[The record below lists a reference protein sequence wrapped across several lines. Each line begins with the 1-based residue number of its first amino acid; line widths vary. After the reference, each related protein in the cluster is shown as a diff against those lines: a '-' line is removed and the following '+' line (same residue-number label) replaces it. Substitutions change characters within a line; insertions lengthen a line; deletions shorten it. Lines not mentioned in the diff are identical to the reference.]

1 MQPRGRQ
8 ASVGVM
14 ALLVVALSM
23 AGGSSGLP
31 ALETGPRP
39 TRADSR
45 DLPAPPT
52 GTLAALPLQ
61 RPSDVVNAPTGYMGR
76 TLQVNPGVGQRVR
89 SIPVVREHGNVRV
102 SYGRVANGVGAG
114 ELIDYL
120 TAEAE
125 GRGGNPLRPFRPIQ
139 TVRVVEGATPEMI
152 DQTVR
157 AVQLINAS
165 LPREWRLRFDE
176 SLVPRQFADSLGVV
190 RCEDFVCET
199 TKIPVGDIIVQY
211 EAAEVWLKKEIA
223 EGEPHPSG
231 RAEFNWSVRSLGAR
245 TLSYWAGRVWVD
257 PARVT
262 GEERVHVLVHEILH
276 VLGRDH
282 ADPERFPDSVMRP
295 LYTSARTGEIL
306 HPLDREALLA
316 VYGVLSP
323 FASGEEVRQALKF
336 WEATSTRVRG
346 ELRAGGGEVAFGVG
360 LRNGLARPWAS
371 GPGPLANAAA
381 DPSLSRILTWS
392 GRLVGFASGKEVVE
406 GAAELT
412 LRLDTLD
419 GTLFL
424 SGLES
429 WPEGQPPGA
438 ANRTTPWGEADVRYH
453 VSLRGNSFVAMGDV
467 AGEVTGVLFGDSHAG
482 MGGVVTRDGLTAAFG
497 GAIDGRLPKRAAHP
511 ARGNTRENP

>member
-8 ASVGVM
+8 PSLGAM

-31 ALETGPRP
+31 APETGPRP

-76 TLQVNPGVGQRVR
+76 TLHVNPGVGQRVR

-102 SYGRVANGVGAG
+102 SYGRVADGVGAG

-176 SLVPRQFADSLGVV
+176 SLVSRQFADSLGVV

-199 TKIPVGDIIVQY
+199 TKIPGGGHHRPIRGSGSLVEEGDRRRRTAPI
-211 EAAEVWLKKEIA
+211 
-223 EGEPHPSG
+223 GPSG
-231 RAEFNWSVRSLGAR
+231 IQLERQVSRRADS
-245 TLSYWAGRVWVD
+245 
-257 PARVT
+257 
-262 GEERVHVLVHEILH
+262 I
-276 VLGRDH
+276 VLG
-282 ADPERFPDSVMRP
+282 
-295 LYTSARTGEIL
+295 
-306 HPLDREALLA
+306 
-316 VYGVLSP
+316 
-323 FASGEEVRQALKF
+323 
-336 WEATSTRVRG
+336 
-346 ELRAGGGEVAFGVG
+346 
-360 LRNGLARPWAS
+360 
-371 GPGPLANAAA
+371 GP
-381 DPSLSRILTWS
+381 
-392 GRLVGFASGKEVVE
+392 
-406 GAAELT
+406 
-412 LRLDTLD
+412 
-419 GTLFL
+419 
-424 SGLES
+424 
-429 WPEGQPPGA
+429 
-438 ANRTTPWGEADVRYH
+438 
-453 VSLRGNSFVAMGDV
+453 
-467 AGEVTGVLFGDSHAG
+467 G
-482 MGGVVTRDGLTAAFG
+482 MGGPCAGHRGGTRARS
-497 GAIDGRLPKRAAHP
+497 GARDSPRA
-511 ARGNTRENP
+511 RTRPRRP